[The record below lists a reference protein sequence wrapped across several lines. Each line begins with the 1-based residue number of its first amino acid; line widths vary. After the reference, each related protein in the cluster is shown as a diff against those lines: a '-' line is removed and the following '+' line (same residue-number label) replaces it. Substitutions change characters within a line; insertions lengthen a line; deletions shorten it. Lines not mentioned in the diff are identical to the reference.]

1 MGKNLV
7 MLGMIIVVM
16 TLITVTII
24 GFISGITNPI
34 PWISL
39 SILIIVMLAH
49 NKLTKK
55 NILTWKDSYSVGIES
70 IDNDHKKLI
79 MLINNLQTAKDFK
92 TDPQF
97 EKQTLDEVINYT
109 LYHFEREESF
119 MEENGYPDFLPHKA
133 KHQELI
139 YKVNEYVK
147 TYNKGGD
154 GAIEALLKYLKTWL
168 ISHINGTDQE
178 YAEFLRSKGVK

>member
-7 MLGMIIVVM
+7 MLGAIILVM

-39 SILIIVMLAH
+39 SILIIVILAH
-49 NKLTKK
+49 NKITKK

-70 IDNDHKKLI
+70 FDNDHKKLI

-97 EKQTLDEVINYT
+97 VKQTLDEVINYT
-109 LYHFEREESF
+109 LYHFEREETI
-119 MEENGYPDFLPHKA
+119 MEENSYPDLLPHKA

-147 TYNKGGD
+147 NHNKGED
-154 GAIEALLKYLKTWL
+154 DALEALLKHLKTWL
-168 ISHINGTDQE
+168 VGHINGTDQE
-178 YAEFLRSKGVK
+178 YSEFLIGKGVK